1 MCVEAALDGMGI
13 SKGQSALTLH
23 MPGVA
28 NAGSTRVLLL
38 QLFPPR
44 SALCPLLFFTLA
56 FLDMFKIHFMHV
68 LGMRQVLGGY
78 VTCYKTLDYL
88 ACYVPLDTCNMMGGA
103 KHDKVKEKKTGQR
116 AD

>member
-1 MCVEAALDGMGI
+1 
-13 SKGQSALTLH
+13 

-28 NAGSTRVLLL
+28 NAVSTRVLL

-44 SALCPLLFFTLA
+44 SALCPFFFHLGTSR
-56 FLDMFKIHFMHV
+56 HV
-68 LGMRQVLGGY
+68 QDPFHTCFGHEMGARAY

-88 ACYVPLDTCNMMGGA
+88 ACYVPLGICNMGGA
-103 KHDKVKEKKTGQR
+103 KHDNMKKKKPGQR